1 MLHIC
6 LIPFLVLL
14 KLSYKNFLC
23 NWFICW
29 GYYRQLELNLWNTHK
44 NIDENSKN
52 TTALPLMFFGISF
65 HTLEVFFRHSGFSTH
80 YCNMHPTELNIMLL
94 LTVRHLGPNI
104 SPNKSQFNITKLSE
118 LKSRIF
124 LMKINKIS
132 LLKATC

>member
-1 MLHIC
+1 MLHIY

-14 KLSYKNFLC
+14 KLSYGNFLC

-29 GYYRQLELNLWNTHK
+29 GYYRQLELNLWDTHK

-52 TTALPLMFFGISF
+52 TTALPLMFLGISF

-80 YCNMHPTELNIMLL
+80 YCNIHPTELNIMFLL
-94 LTVRHLGPNI
+94 FVRHLGPNT
-104 SPNKSQFNITKLSE
+104 SPNKSQFNITKFSE